1 MNKDNDSFAENSD
14 DLNNKCDFSYE
25 FSFSLGK
32 NTCLGNNR
40 ISTFPLLGLPN
51 PEMENMESMTN
62 EFFVQINNQPIN
74 VNSDKEKNFQK
85 NTNKNFIGKKTGEKS
100 TDYTNNLN
108 CRTDNVIRKCKNI
121 ILNSLLI
128 FINQKIKNLYN
139 NNIGR
144 GLLVKQFKSL
154 NQKNKSSTHVKHMQE
169 YLNKTLKEILSE
181 DISHY
186 PFDFNRNLVNK
197 LLDEEDIEKRIYFK
211 SLFDL
216 SFLQCLKHFRGD
228 EVNPN
233 LSGMSLMNQELN
245 NFTDKDLRENL
256 EAYFNEFETRIN
268 ERKSRKSKHISS
280 S

>member
-233 LSGMSLMNQELN
+233 LSGMSLMNQELK

>member
-85 NTNKNFIGKKTGEKS
+85 NTNKNFLGKKTGEKS

-256 EAYFNEFETRIN
+256 EPYFNEFETRIN

>member
-40 ISTFPLLGLPN
+40 ISTFPLIGLPN

-233 LSGMSLMNQELN
+233 LSGMSLMNQELK

-256 EAYFNEFETRIN
+256 EAYFNEFELRIN

>member
-1 MNKDNDSFAENSD
+1 M
-14 DLNNKCDFSYE
+14 
-25 FSFSLGK
+25 GK